1 MKRLILVGAGHAHA
15 RVLLDMSQP
24 PRAEVDIILV
34 NPAPLAPYSGMVPG
48 WMAGHYDWEACCIDF
63 ARLCQRSGARLRL
76 GAVTL
81 IDPDKRLLWL
91 DSGEQ
96 LEYDLLSIDIG
107 STALPP
113 DTAGLPVMAL
123 RPLGELAVRW
133 GDLRARVAGLPCDA
147 EFTVVVVG
155 GGAAGVET
163 ALAARRQLA
172 LWAPHVRLTFILGT
186 RGDTLLPALADGA
199 SSRIAAHLSKN
210 GIRVAHRFEAAGFDT
225 GAVVSL
231 DGRRLAADL
240 VVWAG
245 GAHAHKLPAVS
256 KLACDADGFIR
267 VDNYLRSVS
276 HPDIFAAGDC
286 AHLAPA
292 LPKAGVFAV
301 RMGPVLAH
309 NLRAQLLG
317 APLQAYRAQQRHL
330 VLLGTGGEHAVAAW
344 GPFAWQGKWVWQ
356 WKKWIDLRFLKQY
369 NRTDTD

>member
-1 MKRLILVGAGHAHA
+1 MKKLILVGAGHAHA
-15 RVLLDMSQP
+15 RVLLDMSQRA
-24 PRAEVDIILV
+24 RAEVDVLLV

-48 WMAGHYDWEACCIDF
+48 WLAGHYDWEACCIDF

-76 GAVTL
+76 GAVRL
-81 IDPDKRLLWL
+81 IDPDKRVLWL
-91 DSGEQ
+91 DSGQ
-96 LEYDLLSIDIG
+96 QFEYDVLSIDIG
-107 STALPP
+107 STAFPP
-113 DTAGLPVMAL
+113 DTAGLPVMPL
-123 RPLGELAVRW
+123 RPLGALEARW
-133 GDLRARVAGLPCDA
+133 EDLRGRVAGLPFDA

-172 LWAPHVRLTFILGT
+172 LWAPHVRFTFILGT
-186 RGDTLLPALADGA
+186 RSDTLLAALADGA
-199 SSRIAAHLSKN
+199 SRKIATHLRKN
-210 GIRVAHRFEAAGFDT
+210 GIRVAHRFVATRFDT
-225 GAVVSL
+225 DAVVSL

-240 VVWAG
+240 ALWAG
-245 GAHAHKLPAVS
+245 GAQAHSLPAVS

-286 AHLAPA
+286 ASLAPA

-309 NLRAQLLG
+309 NLRAHLLG
-317 APLQAYRAQQRHL
+317 VPLRPYLAQRRHL
-330 VLLGTGGEHAVAAW
+330 VLLGTGGEHAVASW

-369 NRTDTD
+369 NRTDTE